1 MYFGTKSYLK
11 SNHYHTPKHPLRV
24 RRQSHFISKSLSI
37 SDFGGPY
44 EYYIDHNGKL
54 IPLRHIQVQ

>member
-1 MYFGTKSYLK
+1 MYLTL
-11 SNHYHTPKHPLRV
+11 PLRV